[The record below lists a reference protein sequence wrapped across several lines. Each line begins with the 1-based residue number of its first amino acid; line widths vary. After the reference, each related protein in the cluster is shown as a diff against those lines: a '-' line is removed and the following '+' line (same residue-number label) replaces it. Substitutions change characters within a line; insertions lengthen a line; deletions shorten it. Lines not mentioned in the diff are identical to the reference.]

1 MRFSPK
7 CFPHGKERRQ
17 QVALTNKGELI
28 PCCWLDQRDKLKHP
42 TMVALLKVSKV
53 DDYEKIEDIFKTNEW
68 QEFAKNLAEK
78 NMDKIMPV
86 CKDHC
91 KVREGKNRFKRE
103 TYIYKGVN
111 KEIQNEKKGTTQIL
125 SSSAQ
130 MKEEQ
135 ELQKFLGNGKKTN
148 S

>member
-1 MRFSPK
+1 MNFSPK

-78 NMDKIMPV
+78 NMKEIMPV
-86 CKDHC
+86 CKQMC
-91 KVREGKNRFKRE
+91 GGKEFKKE
-103 TYIYKGVN
+103 NWIYKNIN
-111 KEIQNEKKGTTQIL
+111 KE
-125 SSSAQ
+125 ARDV
-130 MKEEQ
+130 
-135 ELQKFLGNGKKTN
+135 
-148 S
+148 

>member
-68 QEFAKNLAEK
+68 QEFAKNLEQR
-78 NMDKIMPV
+78 NLDKIMPV
-86 CKDHC
+86 CIIHC
-91 KVREGKNRFKRE
+91 AKRKGRDRQKIE
-103 TYIYKGVN
+103 TY
-111 KEIQNEKKGTTQIL
+111 T
-125 SSSAQ
+125 
-130 MKEEQ
+130 
-135 ELQKFLGNGKKTN
+135 LGNMTREVKA
-148 S
+148 

>member
-1 MRFSPK
+1 
-7 CFPHGKERRQ
+7 
-17 QVALTNKGELI
+17 
-28 PCCWLDQRDKLKHP
+28 
-42 TMVALLKVSKV
+42 MVELLKVSRI
-53 DDYEKIEDIFKTNEW
+53 DEYEKIEDILETKPW

-103 TYIYKGVN
+103 TYIYKGVH
-111 KEIQNEKKGTTQIL
+111 KEILNGKLKNVRPVGDEEKE
-125 SSSAQ
+125 
-130 MKEEQ
+130 M
-135 ELQKFLGNGKKTN
+135 QKFLGNEKYEKKTN